1 MIIKMNLDFDSS
13 FNLLS
18 QGIGGSL
25 NQTLIAYLV
34 TVILLV
40 SLLLLFSITSIM
52 FYQHNY

>member
-18 QGIGGSL
+18 QGIGGSF